1 MKILFVS
8 FVLFVSLISS
18 AIASTKNLSIDVA
31 LSPAGSFTITSSKI
45 KGKVY
50 IDSNGEISAKNIKV
64 PVKTLKTGI
73 ELRDNHLKKKLGHE
87 KDKKAVLLLVEA
99 KGANGKGKAKFRV
112 LNKEQIVDFTYKKV
126 SERLGEATFS
136 LKLDTFGI
144 SGISYMGVGVKNTVN
159 VKVKLPF
166 KIKKWKFV

>member
-166 KIKKWKFV
+166 KIKK

>member
-1 MKILFVS
+1 M
-8 FVLFVSLISS
+8 SLISS
-18 AIASTKNLSIDVA
+18 AIASTKIISIDVA

-166 KIKKWKFV
+166 KIKK

>member
-50 IDSNGEISAKNIKV
+50 IDNNGEISAKNIKV

-73 ELRDNHLKKKLGHE
+73 ELRDNHLKKKLGYE

-99 KGANGKGKAKFRV
+99 KGVNGKGKAKFRV

-126 SERLGEATFS
+126 SEKLGEAIFS

-166 KIKKWKFV
+166 KIKK

>member
-18 AIASTKNLSIDVA
+18 AIASTKNISIDVV

-45 KGKVY
+45 RGAVF
-50 IDSNGEISAKNIKV
+50 IDSNSELSAKNIKV
-64 PVKTLKTGI
+64 PVESLKTGI
-73 ELRDNHLKKKLGHE
+73 ELRDNHLKIKLGHE

-99 KGANGKGKAKFRV
+99 KGSNGKGKAKFRV
-112 LNKEQIVDFTYKKV
+112 LDKEQTADFTYKKV
-126 SERLGEATFS
+126 SEKLGEATFS

-166 KIKKWKFV
+166 KIKK

>member
-18 AIASTKNLSIDVA
+18 AIASTKIISIDVA

-50 IDSNGEISAKNIKV
+50 IDGNGKISAKNIKV

-99 KGANGKGKAKFRV
+99 KGVSGKGKAKFRV

-166 KIKKWKFV
+166 KIKK

>member
-8 FVLFVSLISS
+8 FVLFVSLLSS

-126 SERLGEATFS
+126 SEKLGEATFS

-166 KIKKWKFV
+166 KIKK